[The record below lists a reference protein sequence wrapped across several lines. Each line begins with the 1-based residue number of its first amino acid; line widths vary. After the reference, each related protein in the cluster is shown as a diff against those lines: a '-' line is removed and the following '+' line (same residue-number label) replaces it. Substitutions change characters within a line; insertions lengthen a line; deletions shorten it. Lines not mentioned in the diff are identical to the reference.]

1 MSPLQDRG
9 KGHVCN
15 YHGHRRHTPRAVFTG
30 TQRDRTCNLGTCALQ
45 LLQLHKYLIFKK
57 QKLKKNSPRRWCNLL
72 RANKGCK
79 CQEQGVGPKVVSVS
93 LRRGVQLLHIT
104 HSKYDGSFLWSLIP
118 SVWKILGLFW
128 WAKNR

>member
-1 MSPLQDRG
+1 MF
-9 KGHVCN
+9 V
-15 YHGHRRHTPRAVFTG
+15 TTTG
-30 TQRDRTCNLGTCALQ
+30 TDGTHRGLSLLAHKGIGCAIWGRVSLQ

-57 QKLKKNSPRRWCNLL
+57 QKLKKNSPRRRCNLL

-79 CQEQGVGPKVVSVS
+79 CQEQGVGPKVVSIS

-104 HSKYDGSFLWSLIP
+104 HSKCDGSFLWSLIP

-128 WAKNR
+128 WAQNR